1 MKYLSIIIVMAA
13 FSCGQASQDPISGKW
28 YSSSELGD
36 MTIEIEKYGDKLH
49 GYLLD
54 YNFAGES
61 IKGAKEEEFVFITDL
76 ESKDGQYANGK
87 IYLDPQD
94 KSFCY
99 LSMNSVT
106 TDALQAQ
113 YTCDGKV
120 YRTTWTRSKKKNMQI
135 DSMDK
140 DEVESDLKDDA
151 VKKEAQVGQTSS
163 NQVDKLVVNEQQ
175 DTKKLKAFKVVGYS
189 RTVKYDDI
197 KSLEK
202 TVEELWK
209 ELYNK
214 DFSSK
219 VDLAESDKVYQVYSG
234 YDQAKGQMTITLGY
248 KVKSDKAPAGTNL
261 ISIKDGTY
269 YKQALSGQT
278 SDYDGDGW
286 EQVMELMQ
294 MRSADAK
301 DFEVYTFDSNY
312 EVKSINM
319 FISAQ

>member
-1 MKYLSIIIVMAA
+1 
-13 FSCGQASQDPISGKW
+13 
-28 YSSSELGD
+28 
-36 MTIEIEKYGDKLH
+36 
-49 GYLLD
+49 
-54 YNFAGES
+54 
-61 IKGAKEEEFVFITDL
+61 
-76 ESKDGQYANGK
+76 
-87 IYLDPQD
+87 
-94 KSFCY
+94 
-99 LSMNSVT
+99 
-106 TDALQAQ
+106 
-113 YTCDGKV
+113 
-120 YRTTWTRSKKKNMQI
+120 MQI